1 MTIGKLLRS
10 VVCVCVCV
18 YSCHL
23 RSLEQLT
30 ELPVSH
36 SQELQARVLSPS
48 SLVQPKKLCCVATG
62 IWQSLQ
68 ERVGLVLHFQQEGS
82 QQSVL

>member
-10 VVCVCVCV
+10 VVCVCV

-82 QQSVL
+82 EQSVL